1 MNILGIKFLKNYIKY
16 DTCLIKTFPALQS
29 FTSVKIFSY
38 LHHHS
43 LQYKVN
49 IIMNKL
55 IITNKNGSIKG
66 KNETIY

>member
-1 MNILGIKFLKNYIKY
+1 MINVLIEKY
-16 DTCLIKTFPALQS
+16 PALQS
-29 FTSVKIFSY
+29 FTNVKICSY

-43 LQYKVN
+43 LQYKGN